1 MPRPPASQPPVA
13 PFRYGERLPHPS
25 LAPWIACYWEFTARD
40 GAPPVH
46 HVPPDGCTSLLI
58 PVGGPF
64 AGTLF
69 YTGPWL
75 EPLAVPVIPGVR
87 FVGIRLRPG
96 ATEAL
101 LHLPVASLFNAS
113 RPAELHGGARGRELQ
128 AALSPGVLASDSL
141 DGASL
146 AFDRFWLEEV
156 SRLPQPDPVV
166 SRAIDA
172 LVASH
177 GEQTIAGVAELVGYS
192 ERTVL
197 RRFRAATALTPKQ
210 FARIRRLLA
219 AAWHAVDG
227 EERWGRIAAQAG
239 YADQPHLH
247 HDVKA
252 LTGLRP
258 EELGERIALTEHDQ
272 VNRTLTGDG

>member
-1 MPRPPASQPPVA
+1 MLAA
-13 PFRYGERLPHPS
+13 FRYAERLPHPS
-25 LAPWIACYWEFTARD
+25 LAPWIACYWEFSARA

-58 PVGGPF
+58 PLGGPF

-75 EPLAVPVIPGVR
+75 EPLAVPVSPGAR

-101 LHLPVASLFNAS
+101 LQAPVASLFNAS
-113 RPAELHGGARGRELQ
+113 RPATAHGSTRGAQLQ
-128 AALSPGVLASDSL
+128 AALRPPVMSGADL
-141 DGASL
+141 DGVSH
-146 AFDRFWLEEV
+146 AFDRFWLGE
-156 SRLPQPDPVV
+156 LPGLHSPDDMV
-166 SRAIDA
+166 SRAVDA
-172 LVASH
+172 LVESK
-177 GEQTIAGVAELVGYS
+177 GEQPIAAVATRVGAS
-192 ERTVL
+192 ERTLL

-210 FARIRRLLA
+210 FARIRRLLS

-227 EERWGRIAAQAG
+227 EERWGRIAALAG

-247 HDVKA
+247 HDMKA
-252 LTGLRP
+252 LIGLRP
-258 EELGERIALTEHDQ
+258 EELGARIALTEHDQ
-272 VNRTLTGDG
+272 VNRTLTGE

>member
-1 MPRPPASQPPVA
+1 MPTA
-13 PFRYGERLPHPS
+13 FRYSERLPHPS
-25 LAPWIACYWEFTARD
+25 LAPWIACYWEFTARE

-58 PVGGPF
+58 PTGGPF

-75 EPLAVPVIPGVR
+75 EPLAVPVVPGAR

-96 ATEAL
+96 ATTAVV
-101 LHLPVASLFNAS
+101 HLSVASLLNAS
-113 RPAELHGGARGRELQ
+113 RPALGYGGARGAALQ
-128 AALSPGVLASDSL
+128 AALTPCVAGHDTIDPIAR
-141 DGASL
+141 
-146 AFDRFWLEEV
+146 AFDRFWLDE
-156 SRLPQPDPVV
+156 RAGLAPPDPIVNA
-166 SRAIDA
+166 AIGA
-172 LVASH
+172 VVASD
-177 GEQTIAGVAELVGYS
+177 GERSIAEIAMAVGCS
-192 ERTVL
+192 ERTLL

-227 EERWGRIAAQAG
+227 EERWGRIAALAG

-247 HDVKA
+247 NDMKA

-258 EELGERIALTEHDQ
+258 EEMGHRIALTEHDQ